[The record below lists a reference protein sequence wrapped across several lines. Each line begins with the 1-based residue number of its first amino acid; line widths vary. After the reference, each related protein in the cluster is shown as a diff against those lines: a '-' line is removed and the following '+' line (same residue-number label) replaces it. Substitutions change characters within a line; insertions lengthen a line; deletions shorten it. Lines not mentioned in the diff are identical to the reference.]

1 MVKRILAGTI
11 LALGLIGCG
20 GGGSSS
26 GTSYVYG
33 VNAISNL
40 GSLSI
45 TANGTTVMSGAAY
58 QASSS
63 SFVAT
68 NAGTDALLYLTNS
81 SNTQL
86 ASGSTTFTGGDYY
99 TAYAIGNAINQ
110 YLFVYETNVTPP
122 ATANTGRLIFVDA
135 SIAQPSVDIY
145 ITPSGGVQGSAS
157 IRSLTPFTTGLAAEV
172 DSLAAG
178 VYDVQ
183 FKVAGT
189 STVLVDEPTV
199 TIGTTAATNEVQIV
213 AISDTVPTTG
223 ATTQAALPIVSVPV
237 VAGSTFPKTHASRP
251 IVIGHPGMTSFP
263 K

>member
-1 MVKRILAGTI
+1 MIKRILAGSI

-20 GGGSSS
+20 GSGNNS
-26 GTSYVYG
+26 GTCYVYG
-33 VNAISNL
+33 INAISNL

-45 TANGTTVMSGAAY
+45 TANGTTVVSGAAY

-63 SFVAT
+63 AFVST

-81 SNTQL
+81 SNSQL
-86 ASGSTTFTGGDYY
+86 ASGSTTFTSGDYY

-122 ATANTGRLIFVDA
+122 TTANTGRLIFVDA

-145 ITPSGGVQGSAS
+145 ITLSGGVQGSAA

-172 DSLAAG
+172 DNLPTG
-178 VYDVQ
+178 TYDVQ

-189 STVLVDEPTV
+189 TTVLVDEPSV

-213 AISDTVPTTG
+213 GISDTVPTTG
-223 ATTQAALPIVSVPV
+223 ATTQAALPVISVPFI
-237 VAGSTFPKTHASRP
+237 AGSTFPRVKNSHP
-251 IVIGHPGMTSFP
+251 IVIGHPGMTEFP